1 MIYHFLFS
9 ALLLILLCLD
19 LTKKIDFTRPLPATL
34 YTLALPHFPI
44 AILYLFDQ
52 RRSTG
57 SVVWLPILCMVV
69 FHFYS
74 TLRLHIIPFRHN
86 ETKSRRIG
94 IEYGGY
100 LLLRLSGI
108 GILMQLAFYLFFYI
122 GNAGTDMISVFPY
135 FITTNRFYLSFDIL
149 YTIAFLWLFLVNGVI
164 RILCTCYRLGIV
176 KRILICLWMWV
187 PMLNLLLCRVLARA
201 TKDEYDIALERHLN
215 EILRVGSDCC
225 QTKYPIIMVHGIGF
239 RDLKYFNYW
248 GRMPKVLI
256 QNGATIY
263 YGHQNA
269 WGTIEENAAKIA
281 QTIDKALSET
291 GTNKVNIIAHSKGG
305 LDSRYLISRMGYAD
319 KVASLTT
326 MSTPH
331 RGSAL
336 IDLLN
341 RLPDGCYRFIAGYFD
356 KSFSKFGDEM
366 PDCYHASKQLAPA
379 YCKSFNEQTKDSPLV
394 YYQSYTSVMR
404 GMLSDTLL
412 SIPYLFMQLLSH
424 EKNDGLVTVSS
435 AKWGEFKGV
444 FENSKRRG
452 LSHGDMIDLKRE
464 DIKGFDIL
472 EKYVQIV
479 EDLKDREF

>member
-1 MIYHFLFS
+1 MLHFLLFGFFI
-9 ALLLILLCLD
+9 LLIFLDLFKKTD
-19 LTKKIDFTRPLPATL
+19 LTKPVAAML
-34 YTLALPHFPI
+34 YTLIAPHFP
-44 AILYLFDQ
+44 LYLLYLASALD
-52 RRSTG
+52 RSGKMPLWTMTG
-57 SVVWLPILCMVV
+57 VIL

-86 ETKSRRIG
+86 RTASRRIG

-100 LLLRLSGI
+100 LLLRLGCI
-108 GILMQLAFYLFFYI
+108 GTVMQVLFYLFFYI
-122 GNAGTDMISVFPY
+122 GNAGSDMIKIFPY
-135 FITTNRFYLSFDIL
+135 FITLNRYYLTFDII
-149 YTIAFLWLFLVNGVI
+149 YTIIFIGLFLVNGAL

-176 KRILICLWMWV
+176 KRILICLWMWIPV
-187 PMLNLLLCRVLARA
+187 VNLFLLHALSRAAR
-201 TKDEYDIALERHLN
+201 DEYAIALERHQS
-215 EILRVGSDCC
+215 ETLRVGSDTCA
-225 QTKYPIIMVHGIGF
+225 TRYPIIMVHGIGF
-239 RDLKYFNYW
+239 RDLKFFNYW
-248 GRMPKVLI
+248 GRMPRLLK

-281 QTIDKALSET
+281 QTIDLALSET
-291 GTNKVNIIAHSKGG
+291 GADKVNIIAHSKGG

-341 RLPDGCYRFIAGYFD
+341 RLPDGCYRLIAGCFD
-356 KSFSKFGDEM
+356 KSFSKVGDEK

-379 YCKSFNEQTKDSPLV
+379 YCETFNEQTPDSPSV

-404 GMLSDTLL
+404 GMLSDSLL
-412 SIPYLFMQLLSH
+412 SVPYLFMQLLCH

-435 AKWGEFKGV
+435 AKWGDFKGV
-444 FENSKRRG
+444 FENQKRRG

-464 DIKGFDIL
+464 DIRGFDIL
-472 EKYVQIV
+472 EKYIQIV
-479 EDLKDREF
+479 EDLKKRGF